1 MLVLTR
7 QPTEGIWVGD
17 RHVVVNWISRDSA
30 CITIRR
36 GNSVDETVMAAPGVW
51 HNLGRDSRFQVVLIT
66 GAKVRLGFEAPND
79 MRIFR
84 DELVEDGRSKHSGKN
99 WRSAP

>member
-17 RHVVVNWISRDSA
+17 RHVVVNWLSRDSA

-36 GNSVDETVMAAPGVW
+36 GNSEDRTVMATPGVW
-51 HNLGRDSRFQVVLIT
+51 HELGRNSFFQVVTIN
-66 GAKVRLGFEAPND
+66 GEKVRLGLEAPPET
-79 MRIFR
+79 RILR